1 MKPKT
6 MASYLPA
13 LSKVIEDTEKTGS
26 EMNPD
31 FEKLRK
37 AN

>member
-13 LSKVIEDTEKTGS
+13 LTKVIEDTEKNGIRH
-26 EMNPD
+26 EPR
-31 FEKLRK
+31 L
-37 AN
+37 